1 MNNFSGNKFALL
13 RSDDDEPQSFE
24 DPAIISN
31 SYGGPISGLIM
42 SDKNPLEHPYTFWIS
57 KRKSVLKGKNYNDC
71 MKDIGTVYNVQDF
84 WKLYSFMKRPS
95 KIDDS
100 CDLMMFKRGIRP
112 VWEEAANKDGGR
124 WTLRVRRHNTDRY
137 WENAIMAMIGEQFLV
152 GDEICGIVLSLR
164 NPWDQLS
171 IWHRNSVDKFV
182 VKKISESLKRILNLN
197 VNSASG
203 PQMDYRPHNET
214 LNKAEQRRT
223 SRDERRRNT
232 SSDQDSEEKSSS

>member
-1 MNNFSGNKFALL
+1 MTSRKVLKIQLSSATLTEGKLL
-13 RSDDDEPQSFE
+13 PLLV
-24 DPAIISN
+24 
-31 SYGGPISGLIM
+31 PINGLIM
-42 SDKNPLEHPYTFWIS
+42 SDNNPLEHPYTFWIS

-71 MKDIGTVYNVQDF
+71 MKDIGTVYTVQEF

-100 CDLMMFKRGIRP
+100 CDLMLFKRGIRP
-112 VWEEAANKDGGR
+112 LWEEAANKDGGR

-197 VNSASG
+197 VNSSSG

>member
-1 MNNFSGNKFALL
+1 
-13 RSDDDEPQSFE
+13 
-24 DPAIISN
+24 
-31 SYGGPISGLIM
+31 
-42 SDKNPLEHPYTFWIS
+42 
-57 KRKSVLKGKNYNDC
+57 
-71 MKDIGTVYNVQDF
+71 
-84 WKLYSFMKRPS
+84 
-95 KIDDS
+95 
-100 CDLMMFKRGIRP
+100 
-112 VWEEAANKDGGR
+112 
-124 WTLRVRRHNTDRY
+124 
-137 WENAIMAMIGEQFLV
+137 MAMIGEQFLV